1 MAIACYEY
9 YMIEYCGEPIAEAAF
24 PRYAA
29 RAEEAIFVITRGADF
44 CALPDA
50 IKDIYR
56 KAVCAQIEYY
66 ALQGINVA
74 TEGKEGGSGN
84 SYTIG
89 KISVSGQNGSSRQS
103 EGPRAYMAIAPKA
116 RDLLEMTGLLGR
128 HVQTVSDGVWGWM

>member
-66 ALQGINVA
+66 ALQGISVA
-74 TEGKEGGSGN
+74 TEGGESSGK

-89 KISVSGQNGSSRQS
+89 KISVSGGGGTSGSTMKGS
-103 EGPRAYMAIAPKA
+103 PAYLSIAPKS
-116 RDLLEMTGLLGR
+116 RDLLEMTGLLSR
-128 HVQTVSDGVWGWM
+128 NVQTVSDGVWGWM

>member
-1 MAIACYEY
+1 MAICCYEY
-9 YMIEYCGEPIAEAAF
+9 YMIDYCGEPIAEAVF

-66 ALQGINVA
+66 ALQGIGVA
-74 TEGKEGGSGN
+74 TEGGESGG

-89 KISVSGQNGSSRQS
+89 KITVSGGTSGSARKGS
-103 EGPRAYMAIAPKA
+103 PAYLAIAPKA

>member
-66 ALQGINVA
+66 ALQGISVA
-74 TEGKEGGSGN
+74 TEGGESGG

-89 KISVSGQNGSSRQS
+89 KITVGGGTSGSERKGS
-103 EGPRAYMAIAPKA
+103 PAYLSIAPKA

-128 HVQTVSDGVWGWM
+128 HVQTVSDGVWGWI

>member
-66 ALQGINVA
+66 ALQGIGVA
-74 TEGKEGGSGN
+74 TEGGESSGK

-89 KISVSGQNGSSRQS
+89 KISVSGVGNSAKQGSA
-103 EGPRAYMAIAPKA
+103 AYLAIAPKA